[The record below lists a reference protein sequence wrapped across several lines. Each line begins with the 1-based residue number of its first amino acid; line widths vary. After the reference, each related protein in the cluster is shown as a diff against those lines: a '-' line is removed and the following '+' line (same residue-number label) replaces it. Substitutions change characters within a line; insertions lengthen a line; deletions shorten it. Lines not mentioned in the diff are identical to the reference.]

1 LKTGEVRIL
10 EFTINA
16 KQLIAVIWTLIG
28 IVLSLAIVF
37 ALGFPYSVLGLS
49 YSTPW
54 SILLAL
60 FFGLLLVITLP
71 MYLFLALWQVLAKA
85 DTA

>member
-1 LKTGEVRIL
+1 MKLGEVRIL

-16 KQLIAVIWTLIG
+16 KQLMAVIWTLIA

-37 ALGFPYSVLGLS
+37 ALGFPYSLGFS

-54 SILLAL
+54 SILVAL